1 MTKFWIIAGLMIV
14 VALLFIVPPL
24 LVRARRLGSATR
36 TELNLSIYRDQL
48 RELDADL
55 AAGTLSMEQYQIAR
69 NELEGRVLDDSGAA
83 ANVTTPPSSGRI
95 WAIAAVIAVPIFTIS
110 LYSILGKPWEL
121 ASQHEANQPQEVTQ
135 EQINAM
141 VEGLAQKLKE
151 NPNDAEGWA
160 MLGRS
165 YVNLRRYAEAS
176 TAYARL
182 TALVPND
189 AQLLADYADVLAMKN
204 SRSMK
209 GEPEKLIIQA
219 LTIDPDNIKAL
230 ALAGTAAFQRKSYN
244 SAIEK
249 WQKLLTLVPADSQI
263 AGQISANISQTQGLI
278 GQPLVAKKK
287 APAQSEVVNRSV
299 AGGGSVSGK
308 VSLDPKI
315 KAKVEDNDTVFIF
328 ARDADAPLRPPLA
341 ILRKTAKELPL
352 TFALNDSMAMSPAFK
367 LSSASKVVVGARISK
382 SGNATPSPGDLQGF
396 SQPALIG
403 ENGIVITINSE
414 IKQ

>member
-1 MTKFWIIAGLMIV
+1 MTKFWIIAGLMIA

-24 LVRARRLGSATR
+24 LARARRQGTATR
-36 TELNLSIYRDQL
+36 SELNLSIYRDQL

-55 AAGTLSMEQYQIAR
+55 AAGTLSTEQYRSAR
-69 NELEGRVLDDSGAA
+69 NELEGRVLDDSEAA
-83 ANVTTPPSSGRI
+83 VKATPAPSSGRI
-95 WAIAAVIAVPIFTIS
+95 WAIAAAIAVPIFTIS

-121 ASQHEANQPQEVTQ
+121 TAQHEAKQPQEVTQ

-141 VEGLAQKLKE
+141 VEGLANKLKD

-160 MLGRS
+160 MLARS
-165 YVNLRRYAEAS
+165 YVNLRRYADAS

-182 TALVPND
+182 TTLVPND
-189 AQLLADYADVLAMKN
+189 AQLLADYADALAMKN
-204 SRSMK
+204 GRSMK
-209 GEPEKLIIQA
+209 GEPEKIVVQA
-219 LTIDPDNIKAL
+219 LTIDPNNIKAL

-249 WQKLLTLVPADSQI
+249 WQKLLTLVPAESQI

-278 GQPLVAKKK
+278 GQPLAAKRNGTGQ
-287 APAQSEVVNRSV
+287 PGVVNGNAAS
-299 AGGGSVSGK
+299 GGMVSGK

-315 KAKVEDNDTVFIF
+315 KARVEDNDTVFIF
-328 ARDADAPLRPPLA
+328 ARDADTPGRPPLA

-352 TFALNDSMAMSPAFK
+352 NFALSDSMAMSPAFK

-396 SQPALIG
+396 SQPATIG
-403 ENGIVITINSE
+403 QNGIVVTINTE

>member
-1 MTKFWIIAGLMIV
+1 MTKFWIIAGLMIA

-24 LVRARRLGSATR
+24 LARARRQGSATR
-36 TELNLSIYRDQL
+36 SELNLSIYRDQL

-55 AAGTLSMEQYQIAR
+55 AAGTLSTEQYRSAR
-69 NELEGRVLDDSGAA
+69 NELEGRVLDDSEAA
-83 ANVTTPPSSGRI
+83 VKAAPPPSSGRI

-121 ASQHEANQPQEVTQ
+121 TAQHEANQPQEVTQ

-141 VEGLAQKLKE
+141 VEGLAKKLKD

-165 YVNLRRYAEAS
+165 YVNLRRYADAS

-182 TALVPND
+182 TTLVPND

-209 GEPEKLIIQA
+209 GEPEKLIVQA
-219 LTIDPDNIKAL
+219 LTIDPDNVKAL

-278 GQPLVAKKK
+278 GLPLAVKGK
-287 APAQSEVVNRSV
+287 APGSEAVSGSV
-299 AGGGSVSGK
+299 AVGGTVSGK

-315 KAKVEDNDTVFIF
+315 KAKVGDNDTVFIF
-328 ARDADAPLRPPLA
+328 ARDADAPQRPPLA
-341 ILRKTAKELPL
+341 ILRMTAKELPL

-396 SQPALIG
+396 SQPAIIG

-414 IKQ
+414 VKR

>member
-1 MTKFWIIAGLMIV
+1 MTKFWIIAGLMIA

-24 LVRARRLGSATR
+24 LARARRLGSAMR
-36 TELNLSIYRDQL
+36 SELNLSIYRDQL
-48 RELDADL
+48 RELEADL
-55 AAGTLSMEQYQIAR
+55 AAGTLSTEQYRSAR
-69 NELEGRVLDDSGAA
+69 NELEGRVLDDSEAA
-83 ANVTTPPSSGRI
+83 VKATPPPSSGRI

-110 LYSILGKPWEL
+110 LYSILGKPWEMNSHL
-121 ASQHEANQPQEVTQ
+121 EANQPQEVTQ

-141 VEGLAQKLKE
+141 VEGLAKKLKD

-165 YVNLRRYAEAS
+165 YVNLRRYADAS

-209 GEPEKLIIQA
+209 GEPEKLVVQA
-219 LTIDPDNIKAL
+219 LTIDPDNVKAL

-249 WQKLLTLVPADSQI
+249 WQKLLTLVPVDSQI

-278 GQPLVAKKK
+278 GLPLAVKK
-287 APAQSEVVNRSV
+287 APGPEAVSGSV
-299 AGGGSVSGK
+299 AVGGTVSGK
-308 VSLDPKI
+308 VSLDPRI

-328 ARDADAPLRPPLA
+328 ARDADAPQRPPLA

-396 SQPALIG
+396 SQPAIVG

-414 IKQ
+414 VKR

>member
-1 MTKFWIIAGLMIV
+1 MTKFWIIAGLMIA

-24 LVRARRLGSATR
+24 LARARRQGSATR
-36 TELNLSIYRDQL
+36 SELNLSIYRDQL

-55 AAGTLSMEQYQIAR
+55 AAGTLSTEQYRSAK
-69 NELEGRVLDDSGAA
+69 NELEGRVLDDSEAA
-83 ANVTTPPSSGRI
+83 VKAAPPPASGRI

-121 ASQHEANQPQEVTQ
+121 TAQHEANQPQEVTQ

-141 VEGLAQKLKE
+141 VEGLAKKLKD

-165 YVNLRRYAEAS
+165 YVNLRRYADAS

-182 TALVPND
+182 TTLVPND

-209 GEPEKLIIQA
+209 GEPEKLIVQA
-219 LTIDPDNIKAL
+219 LTIDPDNVKAL

-278 GQPLVAKKK
+278 GLPLAVKGK
-287 APAQSEVVNRSV
+287 APGPEAVSGSV
-299 AGGGSVSGK
+299 AVGGTVSGK

-315 KAKVEDNDTVFIF
+315 KAKVGDNDTVFIF
-328 ARDADAPLRPPLA
+328 ARDADAPQRPPLA
-341 ILRKTAKELPL
+341 ILRMTAKELPL

-382 SGNATPSPGDLQGF
+382 SGNAAPSPGDLQGF
-396 SQPALIG
+396 SQPAIIG
-403 ENGIVITINSE
+403 QNGIVVTINTE